1 MELLQLRYFLEL
13 ARQEHLTKTAESLM
27 ISPPALS
34 STIKRLENELGV
46 SLFDRK
52 KQKLHLNASGRLFYQ
67 HVKSA
72 LSNLDYAVS
81 AVAAQAKNHIRV
93 AMTNFP
99 IWSEAVFAFEAA
111 HPDIVVDYSLIR
123 LDELNDQKAPFE
135 YDFFLGVIEDVSPE
149 MFESRVISEAEA
161 PVVLMSVNH
170 PLADRDAVRMEELK
184 DESFISTGLVN
195 ASAHR
200 YMMALC
206 ELAHFEPKRIFYTDY
221 HMRGKMLAENKG
233 INIATL
239 VGWNRT
245 LTPDEQITF
254 VPVARP
260 YLTRTQAISYRKE
273 HFLTPVELEFMD
285 FLTDYLHEHPI
296 VAKSSYLNS

>member
-13 ARQEHLTKTAESLM
+13 AQQEHLTKTAESLM

-34 STIKRLENELGV
+34 STIKRLETELGV
-46 SLFDRK
+46 TLFDRK
-52 KQKLHLNASGRLFYQ
+52 KQKLYLNASGRLFYQ

-72 LSNLDYAVS
+72 LSSLDYAVS
-81 AVAAQAKNHIRV
+81 AVSAQSKDHIRV

-99 IWSEAVFAFEAA
+99 IWSEAIFAFEVS
-111 HPDIVVDYSLIR
+111 HPDIVIDYSLIR
-123 LDELNDQKAPFE
+123 LDELNDPKAPFE
-135 YDFFLGVIEDVSPE
+135 YDFFLGVIEDVSPK
-149 MFESRVISEAEA
+149 MFESRTVSDAEA
-161 PVVLMSVNH
+161 PVVLMSVSH
-170 PLADRDAVRMEELK
+170 PLAGRDAVRIEELK

-206 ELAHFEPKRIFYTDY
+206 ALAHFEPKRIFYTDY

-245 LTPDEQITF
+245 LSPDEQITF
-254 VPVARP
+254 VPIARP
-260 YLTRTQAISYRKE
+260 YLTRTQAISYRKD
-273 HFLTPVELEFMD
+273 HFLTSTELGFMD
-285 FLTDYLHEHPI
+285 FLTEYLSAHPI
-296 VAKSSYLNS
+296 VAAAEKF